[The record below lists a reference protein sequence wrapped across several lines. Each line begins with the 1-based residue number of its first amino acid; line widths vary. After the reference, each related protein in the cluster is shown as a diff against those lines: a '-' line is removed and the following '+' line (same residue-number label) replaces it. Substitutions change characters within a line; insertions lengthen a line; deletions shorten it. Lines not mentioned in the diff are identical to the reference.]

1 MKKEENKDKQI
12 PDKICDMAE
21 KLAVLI
27 DKIDKK
33 KIIKE

>member
-21 KLAVLI
+21 ILAVLI
-27 DKIDKK
+27 DKID
-33 KIIKE
+33 